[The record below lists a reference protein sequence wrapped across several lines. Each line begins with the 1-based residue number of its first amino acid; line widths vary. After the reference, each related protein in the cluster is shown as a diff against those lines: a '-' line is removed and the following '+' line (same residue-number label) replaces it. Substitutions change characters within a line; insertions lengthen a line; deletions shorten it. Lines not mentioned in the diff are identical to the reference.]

1 MLNLITALAMVIVTT
16 LLIGWDIWV
25 VTHGG
30 KTISNYMMNVGRE
43 FMTAPFAWGMLGG
56 HFFAFHFRNFDS
68 SGQIWRSLTLAGAG
82 IVILLWDVWMQFHP
96 FPAGSAAHWLR
107 YPFVWFLIGTVAGW
121 GLFPQTSDFNFEYL
135 RRH

>member
-96 FPAGSAAHWLR
+96 FPAGSSSPLAALSVCVVPHWDCCGVGTLSAD
-107 YPFVWFLIGTVAGW
+107 IG
-121 GLFPQTSDFNFEYL
+121 L
-135 RRH
+135 